1 MCIDDMTDNSEK
13 SLQSMC
19 IKILHNGEKYVSFML
34 W

>member
-13 SLQSMC
+13 SLNPC